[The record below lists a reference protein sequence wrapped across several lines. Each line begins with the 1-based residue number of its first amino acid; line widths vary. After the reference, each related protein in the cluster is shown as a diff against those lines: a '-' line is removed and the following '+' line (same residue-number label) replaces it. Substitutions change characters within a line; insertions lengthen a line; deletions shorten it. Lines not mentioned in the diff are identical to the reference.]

1 MSGLFDEI
9 AEGEKS
15 ICYIVTL
22 PIEKITKLGY
32 TNVNVKIRVSRF
44 RFAHDLTGMEKDVLI
59 VGEYHT
65 PMAKTIE
72 HYAKK
77 MADSHYDKVM
87 DKNMGS
93 GYTEWYFCS
102 PDMMRSCVL
111 NAFHYVTVW
120 APSEKARELEKA
132 KKAKTK
138 DLKRRQME
146 LDLDG

>member
-22 PIEKITKLGY
+22 PLEQMTKLGY
-32 TNVNVKIRVSRF
+32 TNVDVEIRVSRF

-59 VGEYHT
+59 VGEYQT

-77 MADSHYDKVM
+77 IADHHYDRVM

-111 NAFHYVTVW
+111 NAFKYVRW
-120 APSEKARELEKA
+120 DIRRKARKAEKA
-132 KKAKTK
+132 KMSDSNANKQIEF
-138 DLKRRQME
+138 DL
-146 LDLDG
+146 G

>member
-1 MSGLFDEI
+1 MSGLFDKI

-22 PIEKITKLGY
+22 PVEQMTKLGY

-44 RFAHDLTGMEKDVLI
+44 KFAHDLTGMESDVVI
-59 VGEYHT
+59 VGEYET

-77 MADSHYDKVM
+77 IADRHYDKVM

-102 PDMMRSCVL
+102 PLEMRSCVL
-111 NAFHYVTVW
+111 NAFKYVNWEIRNKT
-120 APSEKARELEKA
+120 REAEKA
-132 KKAKTK
+132 KTSNANAEK
-138 DLKRRQME
+138 QME
-146 LDLDG
+146 LDF

>member
-1 MSGLFDEI
+1 MKGLFDEI

-22 PIEKITKLGY
+22 PIERMTKLGY
-32 TNVNVKIRVSRF
+32 TNVDVKIRVSRF

-59 VGEYHT
+59 VGEYQT
-65 PMAKTIE
+65 PMAKSIE

-77 MADSHYDKVM
+77 IADSHYDKVM

-102 PDMMRSCVL
+102 PDEMKSCVL
-111 NAFHYVTVW
+111 NAFKYVRWDIRRKTRE
-120 APSEKARELEKA
+120 AEKA
-132 KKAKTK
+132 TK
-138 DLKRRQME
+138 SDSIAERQNE
-146 LDLDG
+146 LDL

>member
-22 PIEKITKLGY
+22 PIEQMTKLGY

-44 RFAHDLTGMEKDVLI
+44 RFAHDLTGMEKDVVI
-59 VGEYHT
+59 VGEYQT
-65 PMAKTIE
+65 PMAKSIE

-77 MADSHYDKVM
+77 IADRKYDKVM

-102 PDMMRSCVL
+102 PLEMRSCVL
-111 NAFHYVTVW
+111 NAFKYVNW
-120 APSEKARELEKA
+120 DKRRIARKAEKA
-132 KKAKTK
+132 KKANTIK
-138 DLKRRQME
+138 QME
-146 LDLDG
+146 LDLG

>member
-22 PIEKITKLGY
+22 PIEEMTKLGY

-44 RFAHDLTGMEKDVLI
+44 RFAHDLTGMEKDVVI
-59 VGEYHT
+59 VGEYET
-65 PMAKTIE
+65 PMAKSIE

-77 MADSHYDKVM
+77 IADHHYDRVM

-111 NAFHYVTVW
+111 NAFKYVRW
-120 APSEKARELEKA
+120 DIRKSSREAEKA
-132 KKAKTK
+132 KRLNTTADKQIEF
-138 DLKRRQME
+138 DF
-146 LDLDG
+146 

>member
-1 MSGLFDEI
+1 MKGLFQEI
-9 AEGEKS
+9 ADEEKS
-15 ICYIVTL
+15 VCYIVTL
-22 PIEKITKLGY
+22 PIEKMTKLGY
-32 TNVNVKIRVSRF
+32 TNVDVKIRVSRF
-44 RFAHDLTGMEKDVLI
+44 RFAHDLTGMEKDVDI
-59 VGEYHT
+59 AFEYHT

-77 MADSHYDKVM
+77 MADSRYDKVM

-102 PDMMRSCVL
+102 PDQMKSCVL

-120 APSEKARELEKA
+120 APDTKARELEKA
-132 KKAKTK
+132 KKARTK
-138 DLKRRQME
+138 DLKRKQME

>member
-22 PIEKITKLGY
+22 PIEQMTKLGY
-32 TNVNVKIRVSRF
+32 TNVDVKIRVSRF
-44 RFAHDLTGMEKDVLI
+44 RFAHDLTGLEKDVVI
-59 VGEYHT
+59 VGEYKT
-65 PMAKTIE
+65 PMAKSIE

-77 MADSHYDKVM
+77 IADRHYDKVM

-102 PDMMRSCVL
+102 PLEMRSCV
-111 NAFHYVTVW
+111 
-120 APSEKARELEKA
+120 REMEKA
-132 KKAKTK
+132 KRSDSIAE
-138 DLKRRQME
+138 RQNE
-146 LDLDG
+146 LDLG

>member
-22 PIEKITKLGY
+22 PIEQMTKLGY
-32 TNVNVKIRVSRF
+32 TNVDVKIRVSRF
-44 RFAHDLTGMEKDVLI
+44 RFAHDLTGLEKDVVI
-59 VGEYHT
+59 VGEYQT

-77 MADSHYDKVM
+77 IADSHYDKVM

-102 PDMMRSCVL
+102 PLEMRSCVL
-111 NAFHYVTVW
+111 NAFKYVRW
-120 APSEKARELEKA
+120 DKRRIIRKAEKA
-132 KKAKTK
+132 KLSNANAEK
-138 DLKRRQME
+138 QME
-146 LDLDG
+146 FDL

>member
-1 MSGLFDEI
+1 MVTQKGEIIMKGLFDQI
-9 AEGEKS
+9 ADGEKS

-22 PIEKITKLGY
+22 PIEQMTKLGY

-44 RFAHDLTGMEKDVLI
+44 RFAHDLTGMEKDILV
-59 VGEYHT
+59 VGEYET

-77 MADSHYDKVM
+77 IADRHYDKVM

-102 PDMMRSCVL
+102 PLEMRSC
-111 NAFHYVTVW
+111 AEHSKRISC
-120 APSEKARELEKA
+120 SEIERGLLGKHLARV
-132 KKAKTK
+132 
-138 DLKRRQME
+138 RFFN
-146 LDLDG
+146 